1 MSELITEK
9 FRVMSGFFNPSEYE
23 SGDPSLL
30 EIFGLDPEHMDPDS
44 VMNALVDLTMTYDP
58 NSPLEVKVTLPSG
71 RLVHLSRSLLFTG
84 RVIESGEGDIMVRP
98 GPDSMGLT
106 VAFAAVAGT
115 MAEVSLLV
123 RPQLDAFLYATQRV
137 VPLGSESLSFDF
149 DSALSNLLGEEENE

>member
-1 MSELITEK
+1 
-9 FRVMSGFFNPSEYE
+9 
-23 SGDPSLL
+23 
-30 EIFGLDPEHMDPDS
+30 
-44 VMNALVDLTMTYDP
+44 
-58 NSPLEVKVTLPSG
+58 
-71 RLVHLSRSLLFTG
+71 
-84 RVIESGEGDIMVRP
+84 
-98 GPDSMGLT
+98 MGLT